1 MHENDVIRHDCQFKY
16 VKNNQ
21 HIWYDC
27 YRAKDRGEN
36 LIVLSEDGKDL
47 LGCNTTDGILII
59 PEGVETIKRDSLK
72 ESYPIRQI
80 IIPKSLKFID
90 DFAFNGTDSILIPF
104 YNLLYIHKMSIL
116 RSKMAFCIIRSLLNF
131 SKFHF

>member
-27 YRAKDRGEN
+27 YRAKDRKEN

-90 DFAFNGTDSILIPF
+90 DFAFIDDSDGKTR
-104 YNLLYIHKMSIL
+104 YIVFVVFVKSRHFGS
-116 RSKMAFCIIRSLLNF
+116 F
-131 SKFHF
+131 SAD

>member
-47 LGCNTTDGILII
+47 LGATLLM
-59 PEGVETIKRDSLK
+59 VFLLFQK
-72 ESYPIRQI
+72 E
-80 IIPKSLKFID
+80 
-90 DFAFNGTDSILIPF
+90 
-104 YNLLYIHKMSIL
+104 L
-116 RSKMAFCIIRSLLNF
+116 RP
-131 SKFHF
+131 

>member
-1 MHENDVIRHDCQFKY
+1 MESNKGNGNMHENDVIRHDCQFKY

-72 ESYPIRQI
+72 ES
-80 IIPKSLKFID
+80 
-90 DFAFNGTDSILIPF
+90 
-104 YNLLYIHKMSIL
+104 LLAK
-116 RSKMAFCIIRSLLNF
+116 
-131 SKFHF
+131 